1 MLCTIMR
8 MIPPD
13 RTRMQSDVLHLT
25 AACPHGFKNPDGCPL
40 NGVRALDEVGR
51 IAWVMQLSDEEL
63 EYATAYH
70 QVCLQLK
77 LARA

>member
-8 MIPPD
+8 MFSPD
-13 RTRMQSDVLHLT
+13 KIRMQSDLLHLA
-25 AACPHGFKNPDGCPL
+25 AACPHGPENPDGCPL
-40 NGVRALDEVGR
+40 RDVRALDEVGR
-51 IAWVMQLSDEEL
+51 IGWVMQLSDEEL